1 VNRRSGAA
9 IAAGLATLSLV
20 ASVCALAWSAGAS
33 LAAHPGGV
41 VTHRHATLTVALL
54 ATAFACYLAA
64 LWLLTRAAA
73 APAVVLAVA
82 AAIQLTPLAAPL
94 LASTDAWT
102 YWAYGRL
109 AAVYGENPYATAP
122 SAHADDPAYR
132 AMGSRWHDRRSLY
145 GPGFTLASEPLA
157 RAAGGSRNAAA
168 WEFKTLSALSAL
180 SAAALAGRLTRR
192 RALAV
197 AFVGWNPLLAVHL
210 AGGGHND
217 GWVGALILAALA
229 LAVARRK
236 GAAGVMWALAV
247 AVKWVPLVF
256 LALRALAGRARHER
270 LGAAGLLGGA
280 AGMALLASWRYGWRW
295 FDAIAPLAENAHLE
309 TRYAVPHR
317 LEGLGIPRGVAIG
330 LAAAVLAIALLW
342 LARQAAC
349 GRPRLAMAA
358 AVLLVTTPYLAVWY
372 LAWAVPLAAV
382 DEHDRVARASVLAL
396 CAYLLPQT
404 LAL

>member
-1 VNRRSGAA
+1 VNHRSGAA
-9 IAAGLATLSLV
+9 FAAGVATLALV
-20 ASVCALAWSAGAS
+20 ATVCGLAWHADAS
-33 LAAHPGGV
+33 LAAHAGGV
-41 VTHRHATLTVALL
+41 VTHRRAVVTGALL
-54 ATAFACYLAA
+54 AAAFAAYLLA
-64 LWLLTRAAA
+64 LWLLARVDVEPA
-73 APAVVLAVA
+73 AVVAVA

-109 AAVYGENPYATAP
+109 AAVHGDNPYTTPP
-122 SAHADDPAYR
+122 SAHPEDAAYR
-132 AMGSRWHDRRSLY
+132 AMGSRWRDRTSLY

-157 RAAGGSRNAAA
+157 RAAGGSRDAAA
-168 WEFKTLSALSAL
+168 WEFKTIAAFSAL
-180 SAAALAGRLTRR
+180 AASALAGGLVRR
-192 RALAV
+192 RALAT

-217 GWVGALILAALA
+217 GWVGALMLAALA
-229 LAVARRK
+229 LALARRR
-236 GAAGVMWALAV
+236 GAAGALWALAV

-256 LALRALAGRARHER
+256 LTLQALAARARKER
-270 LGAAGLLGGA
+270 LGAGGLLGVAIGVA
-280 AGMALLASWRYGWRW
+280 ALASWRYGWRW
-295 FDAIAPLAENAHLE
+295 LDAVAPLAENAHLQ
-309 TRYAVPHR
+309 TRYAIPHR
-317 LEGLGIPRGVAIG
+317 LEGLGVPHDAAIV
-330 LAAAVLAIALLW
+330 LAATALALALLW
-342 LARQAAC
+342 LAVEAVR

-358 AVLLVTTPYLAVWY
+358 VVLLVTSPYLAVWY

>member
-1 VNRRSGAA
+1 VNHRSRAA
-9 IAAGLATLSLV
+9 IAAGVATLAFV
-20 ASVCALAWSAGAS
+20 AVVCGLAWDAGAS

-41 VTHRHATLTVALL
+41 VTHRHATVTAALLGAAFGGYLVALRL
-54 ATAFACYLAA
+54 LARATAALAA
-64 LWLLTRAAA
+64 
-73 APAVVLAVA
+73 VLVVA

-109 AAVYGENPYATAP
+109 AAVHHENPYATAP
-122 SAHADDPAYR
+122 SAHPGDPAYR

-157 RAAGGSRNAAA
+157 RAVGGSRDAAA
-168 WEFKTLSALSAL
+168 WEFKTLSAL
-180 SAAALAGRLTRR
+180 AALAATVLAAALTRR
-192 RALAV
+192 RALAA

-229 LAVARRK
+229 LAAARRWN
-236 GAAGVMWALAV
+236 AAGVMWVLAV

-256 LALRALAGRARHER
+256 LALRALAGRARNER
-270 LGAAGLLGGA
+270 LGVTGLVGA
-280 AGMALLASWRYGWRW
+280 AAAMAALASWRYGWRW
-295 FDAIAPLAENAHLE
+295 LDAVAPLAENAHLE

-317 LEGLGIPRGVAIG
+317 LEGLGVPRTAAIG
-330 LAAAVLAIALLW
+330 VAAAVLAVALLW
-342 LARQAAC
+342 LAAEAAR
-349 GRPRLAMAA
+349 GRPRLALAA
-358 AVLLVTTPYLAVWY
+358 VVLLVTTPYLAVWY

-382 DEHDRVARASVLAL
+382 DEHDRVARAGVLAL
-396 CAYLLPQT
+396 CVYLLPQT